1 MSLTKVTEEMVL
13 FDTGTGSSIEFTS
26 NTDFPLGSPI
36 YFNGTS
42 WLLAKADSDSTIVQ
56 YVVYQK
62 TGASAPFTYV
72 AINNGE
78 LVLTTGQWDL
88 IRETGTGGLIAGQQ
102 YYLSPSTSGKIVPWV
117 PALRC
122 PVLRAIS
129 STRAYID
136 FTITYSESGM
146 GDSFLRDT
154 FTGNGATTSFVL
166 SKAPAGI
173 DYTWVHVGGV
183 YQIPNVA
190 YTLTSAT
197 INFTGI
203 PASGSVITV
212 QYARAMLLAD
222 TSSVNK
228 FTCYTET
235 VSGSAKNTFN
245 LPSIPANLSS
255 AIVFVGGAIQ
265 DSSKYNISENIITFF
280 DSVDVGTQVIVYILN
295 SSGVVTSFDT
305 YVSRK
310 EVSIAS
316 SGTTTISS
324 VFVSQI
330 SGSYRI
336 FDIIDPR
343 VSATIFLKHN
353 GVGVEPDIRVDSNSS
368 SVSITQNTQNR
379 LNFYISSNLLTI
391 QNLLGRSVQLRLYRE
406 I

>member
-13 FDTGTGSSIEFTS
+13 FDTGMGSSIQFTS

-62 TGASAPFTYV
+62 TGVSAPFTYV

-78 LVLTTGQWDL
+78 VVLTTGQWDL
-88 IRETGTGGLIAGQQ
+88 IRETGTGGLVAGQQ

-117 PALRC
+117 PPLRC

-154 FTGNGATTSFVL
+154 FTGNGVTTSFVL

-197 INFTGI
+197 INFTGT

-235 VSGSAKNTFN
+235 VTGSAKNTFN
-245 LPSIPANLSS
+245 LPSVPASLTSTI
-255 AIVFVGGAIQ
+255 AFVGGVIQ
-265 DSSKYNISENIITFF
+265 DVSKYNVSGSILTFF
-280 DSVDVGTQVIVYILN
+280 DSVPVGIKVIVYILN

-305 YVSRK
+305 YVTRR
-310 EVSIAS
+310 EVNLAT
-316 SGTTTISS
+316 SGTTTVSS
-324 VFVSQI
+324 VFVGQVSAQ
-330 SGSYRI
+330 YRL
-336 FDIIDPR
+336 FDSFDPR

-368 SVSITQNTQNR
+368 SISIIENTQNR

-391 QNLLGRSVQLRLYRE
+391 QNLLGRTAQLIIYRE
-406 I
+406 T